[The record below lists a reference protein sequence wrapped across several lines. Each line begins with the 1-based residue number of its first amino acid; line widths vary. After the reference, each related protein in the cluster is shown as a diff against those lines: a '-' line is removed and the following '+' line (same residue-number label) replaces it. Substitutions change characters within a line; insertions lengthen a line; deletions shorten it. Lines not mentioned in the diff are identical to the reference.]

1 MKITFEILGLVFLLL
16 AAIATVRFFLERRR
30 EQKAQQEGVVV
41 YATVVSVEAVK
52 WFAKLQQP
60 VKKITLRV
68 QDPGSITTRDVAIR
82 TRVDPK
88 QKLTSEMR
96 LPVVIDPKDS
106 KRVYPASAEAA
117 KRVVL
122 TGSRLERR
130 TMQSQLRSPRRG
142 QGRPPSGYQPPLGNK
157 RPR

>member
-1 MKITFEILGLVFLLL
+1 MKITFEILGLLILVL
-16 AAIATVRFFLERRR
+16 AAVAAVRFFLERRR
-30 EQKAQQEGVVV
+30 EQKAQQEGIVV
-41 YATVVSVEAVK
+41 YATIVSVK
-52 WFAKLQQP
+52 WFGKLQQP

-68 QDPGSITTRDVAIR
+68 QDPGSITPRDVAIR

-96 LPVVIDPKDS
+96 LPVVIDPTDS

-130 TMQSQLRSPRRG
+130 MMQSQLRSPRRG
-142 QGRPPSGYQPPLGNK
+142 QGRQPSGYQPPLGNK